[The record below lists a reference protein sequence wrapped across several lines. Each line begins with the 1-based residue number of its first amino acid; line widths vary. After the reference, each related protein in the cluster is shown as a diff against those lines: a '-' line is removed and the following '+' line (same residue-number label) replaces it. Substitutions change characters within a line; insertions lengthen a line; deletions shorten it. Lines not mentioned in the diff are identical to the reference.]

1 MNAPQTPAQFRPIAT
16 QTVITGEILP
26 GDLPR
31 ALERCPQARVLSLDC
46 FDTLLWR
53 DTHTPADVFAALPGI
68 SPLQRRWAEAQ
79 ARRAA
84 GIGHGRQEV
93 TIGEI
98 YAELMPG
105 AGAARRKEAIAA
117 ECAAEAAHCFAF
129 APTVALMRAA
139 KAAGLQVVIVSDSY
153 LDAGQLRALITAA
166 AGADVAGL
174 IDRYFV
180 SSAHGKPKALGL
192 YGEVLRKLST
202 PAHQI
207 LHIGDNKKADVDGV
221 APFGVNTL
229 HLKQFSADVE
239 RQLRLEASLDAIIH
253 PAQPTA
259 SQSATSSAIQPHRAA
274 LALAEPSTTDP
285 AQRFGLSVIGPV
297 MAGFDAWLRAEA
309 EALQRSRGG
318 QVHWLFLMRDGHLPM
333 RVHVTRGG
341 AATGASD
348 PAHAI
353 EISRFTATAA
363 SLTGDGDALDYVL
376 REMGTLPEPLARQL
390 LLPPAEIARLIT
402 GRGPQEASLALV
414 EALRKGP
421 VRAQVTQACRA
432 MAKRLVAHVR
442 TAVNPAKGDTLMLVD
457 LGYNGTVQNR
467 IDALLARELGV
478 HVAGRY
484 LLLRGKDKPGLD
496 KAGFIDE
503 THYDPHTLEALCAN
517 VAVLEQLCTTPMG
530 SVVDYTDAG
539 DPIRR
544 ANIVAPA
551 QGQIR
556 EAVQDGVLAFAAA
569 HAGATIRAEPGDALG
584 RWRRGAASA
593 LARVMYLPQPDELAV
608 LAAFEHDVNL
618 GTERKVALFDP
629 AVATRGL
636 RQRGLFYLNG
646 CERMYLPAELSG
658 HGMAL
663 KLALL
668 TNRRFGLPLTFD
680 DFTEGSISLP
690 VIFADTQTGNVAQQT
705 IPARPTHDG
714 FYMAAIPV
722 GDGRF
727 CAGVQLG
734 QIAEWVEVD
743 SIALMALEDF
753 LGEASDASAEQIP
766 ITPAGEGM
774 TEMAPRLWHAGAPD
788 GFLMLRPPERRDG
801 AQLMLALVFR
811 LIVPRTPADGVKP

>member
-31 ALERCPQARVLSLDC
+31 ALDRCPQARMLSLDC

-53 DTHTPADVFAALPGI
+53 DTHTPGDVFAALPGI

-84 GIGHGRQEV
+84 GFGHGRQEV

-153 LDAGQLRALITAA
+153 LDAGQLRALITAS
-166 AGADVAGL
+166 AGADVAAL

-192 YGEVLRKLST
+192 YGDVLRKLST

-259 SQSATSSAIQPHRAA
+259 AQPPQTSAIQPHRAA
-274 LALAEPSTTDP
+274 LALAEPAATDP
-285 AQRFGLSVIGPV
+285 ARRFGLSVIGPV

-309 EALQRSRGG
+309 EALHRTRGG

-333 RVHVTRGG
+333 RVH
-341 AATGASD
+341 AATAPTD

-442 TAVNPAKGDTLMLVD
+442 AAVNPAKGDTLMLVD

-496 KAGFIDE
+496 KVGFIDE
-503 THYDPHTLEALCAN
+503 RHYDPHTLEALCAN
-517 VAVLEQLCTTPMG
+517 VAVLEQICTTPMG
-530 SVVDYTDAG
+530 SVVDYTAEG

-569 HAGATIRAEPGDALG
+569 HAGATIRAEPGDVLG
-584 RWRRGAASA
+584 RWRRGAAST
-593 LARVMYLPQPDELAV
+593 LARVMYLPQAQELAV

-663 KLALL
+663 KLSLL

-734 QIAEWVEVD
+734 QLAEWVEVD

-753 LGEASDASAEQIP
+753 LGEAGDASAEQIP
-766 ITPAGEGM
+766 ITPEGEGM

-811 LIVPRTPADGVKP
+811 LITPRLLTPGATS